1 MDADSLQN
9 ASLYTKFHVEG
20 MIELKSQHLIIIN
33 VDDKA
38 VK

>member
-1 MDADSLQN
+1 MDAGALQNDSL
-9 ASLYTKFHVEG
+9 YIKFHVEG